1 MPDCVV
7 PMPWGGVLAIRVKD
21 GALLSID
28 FLDAG
33 TGLHAPEHPVA
44 CQVRDAVHGY
54 LSCQHQSWP
63 SIVRYP
69 QGSMF
74 QQRVWAAIAAIPVG
88 QTRSYGELAR
98 QLDSSARAV
107 GRACGDNPWPLLVPC
122 HRVVAANGLG
132 GFNHDRGDGML
143 AIKRWL
149 LVHEQGKRQAELF

>member
-1 MPDCVV
+1 MPDCIV
-7 PMPWGGVLAIRVKD
+7 PMPWGGTLAIRVKD

-54 LSCQHQSWP
+54 LSCPHQSWP

-122 HRVVAANGLG
+122 HR
-132 GFNHDRGDGML
+132 
-143 AIKRWL
+143 
-149 LVHEQGKRQAELF
+149 